1 MPHLRPAWWR
11 SGLRSGTTL
20 RTSAYVEW
28 YRFGEESHRA
38 VGPAP
43 SELSTPPW
51 TALQLLI
58 GQRARSTV
66 DTARSEQFPFPPLV
80 VLPEPSRCVQRGD
93 CYRLGPRRD
102 RRGAATSLTS
112 PSVPEN

>member
-1 MPHLRPAWWR
+1 MLHLRPAC
-11 SGLRSGTTL
+11 GGAELRSGTTL

-28 YRFGEESHRA
+28 YQFGEESHHA

-51 TALQLLI
+51 TAYRLLI

-66 DTARSEQFPFPPLV
+66 DAARSEQFPFPPLAV
-80 VLPEPSRCVQRGD
+80 HPEPSRCVQRGD
-93 CYRLGPRRD
+93 CYRLAWAQAGGTAGEQP
-102 RRGAATSLTS
+102 
-112 PSVPEN
+112 